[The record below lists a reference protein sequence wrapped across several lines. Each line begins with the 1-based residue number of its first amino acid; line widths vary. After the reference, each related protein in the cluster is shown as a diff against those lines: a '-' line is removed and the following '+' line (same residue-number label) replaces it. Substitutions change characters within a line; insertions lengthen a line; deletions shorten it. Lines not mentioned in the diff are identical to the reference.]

1 MASKVMSPVRTFAP
15 RHHSWFR
22 QRQRRWSRQPAM
34 KPTGQNFASIRDQSR
49 RNHCPTMLPN
59 RRRFPKRKLPR
70 RRSWTSA
77 PSRGLSRRQIV
88 MKAIQVF
95 YEGRVQ
101 GVGFRYSVRQIA
113 KGFNVT
119 GWVRNL
125 ANGRVELQVSG
136 EAEEVNAFL
145 EAIRQSDL
153 GSLIKKESEHML
165 ATPPDSRGFEIRT

>member
-1 MASKVMSPVRTFAP
+1 
-15 RHHSWFR
+15 
-22 QRQRRWSRQPAM
+22 
-34 KPTGQNFASIRDQSR
+34 
-49 RNHCPTMLPN
+49 
-59 RRRFPKRKLPR
+59 
-70 RRSWTSA
+70 
-77 PSRGLSRRQIV
+77 

-113 KGFNVT
+113 NGFNVT

-125 ANGRVELQVSG
+125 PDGRVELQVTG
-136 EAEEVNAFL
+136 EDEEVNAFL

-153 GSLIKKESEHML
+153 GSLIKKESEQVL